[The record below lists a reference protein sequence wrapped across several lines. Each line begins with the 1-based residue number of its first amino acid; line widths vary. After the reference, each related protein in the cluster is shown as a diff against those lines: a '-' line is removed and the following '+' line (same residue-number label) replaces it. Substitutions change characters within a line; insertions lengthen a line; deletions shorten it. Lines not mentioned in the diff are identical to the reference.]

1 VVLLDEIEKA
11 HPDVFNILL
20 QVLDEGRL
28 TDNYGRV
35 IDFKNTVLIMTSN
48 VGARDIAGSKSLG
61 FASEEGSG
69 GIDYDRMAERIRDE
83 IDRVFTPEFLNR
95 IDETIVFHPLSKK
108 EIGQIVHIMLRDVQ
122 KRLAEEELTLSLDD
136 AAVDF
141 LVDRGYD
148 DKFGARPLKRTIQRY
163 VEDALSEKILMGEF
177 ARGDEIAVG
186 VSEDGESLVFQAVSH
201 SSAT

>member
-1 VVLLDEIEKA
+1 
-11 HPDVFNILL
+11 
-20 QVLDEGRL
+20 
-28 TDNYGRV
+28 
-35 IDFKNTVLIMTSN
+35 MTAN
-48 VGARDIAGSKSLG
+48 VGARGIVNSKTLG
-61 FASEEGSG
+61 FESSEES

-122 KRLAEEELTLSLDD
+122 NRLSEEELSLSLSD

-141 LVDRGYD
+141 LVERGYD
-148 DKFGARPLKRTIQRY
+148 DKFGARPLKRVIQRY

-177 ARGDEIAVG
+177 AKGDEIAVD
-186 VSEDGESLVFQAVSH
+186 VADDGESLFFQAVSH
-201 SSAT
+201 STAK

>member
-1 VVLLDEIEKA
+1 
-11 HPDVFNILL
+11 
-20 QVLDEGRL
+20 
-28 TDNYGRV
+28 
-35 IDFKNTVLIMTSN
+35 
-48 VGARDIAGSKSLG
+48 
-61 FASEEGSG
+61 
-69 GIDYDRMAERIRDE
+69 
-83 IDRVFTPEFLNR
+83 
-95 IDETIVFHPLSKK
+95 
-108 EIGQIVHIMLRDVQ
+108 MLRDVQ
-122 KRLAEEELTLSLDD
+122 KRLAEEELTLTLDA

-177 ARGDEIAVG
+177 ARGDEIAVS